1 MSISKGIKEK
11 ISALSDGELSDFET
25 RRVLDEI
32 KNNPEL
38 REYWRTL
45 QVSKRAFQN
54 ESLIF
59 EGSDISMVV
68 SRELGKSVNSDPI
81 SKESFFSRQKNYIGL
96 AIASCLV
103 VLIYNSQEF
112 NTKPDSYPELAS
124 KRISQAIDSPEAIEV
139 LKNSIS
145 GLNAELQTIQSDT
158 SGSLEANYF
167 LPSTGKTFNVSL
179 SPIEF
184 SPDLS
189 SREASRI
196 AYIKTKEGVYIF
208 SVSGNITAEKKLEIL
223 QNANF
228 FTENLRK

>member
-1 MSISKGIKEK
+1 MTISKGIKEK

-25 RRVLDEI
+25 RRVLEEI

-38 REYWRTL
+38 REYWRTI
-45 QVSKRAFQN
+45 QVSKSAFQN
-54 ESLIF
+54 DSIVF
-59 EGSDISMVV
+59 EGLDISMAV
-68 SRELGKSVNSDPI
+68 SRELGKSFSSDSV
-81 SKESFFSRQKNYIGL
+81 SKDSFFSQSKNYIGL
-96 AIASCLV
+96 AVASCLL
-103 VLIYNSQEF
+103 VLIYNFQEF
-112 NTKPDSYPELAS
+112 NAKSDSYPELAS
-124 KRISQAIDSPEAIEV
+124 KRISQAIASPEAIEV
-139 LKNSIS
+139 LQNSIS

-158 SGSLEANYF
+158 RGSLEANYF
-167 LPSTGKTFNVSL
+167 LPSSGKTFNVSL
-179 SPIEF
+179 SPINS

-196 AYIKTKEGVYIF
+196 AYVKTKDGVYIF

>member
-1 MSISKGIKEK
+1 MTISKGIKEK

-32 KNNPEL
+32 DNNPEL
-38 REYWRTL
+38 RDYWRTV

-54 ESLIF
+54 EGLVF

-68 SRELGKSVNSDPI
+68 SRQLGKRLNAESA
-81 SKESFFSRQKNYIGL
+81 SKDSFFSRQKNYVGL
-96 AIASCLV
+96 AVASCLL
-103 VLIYNSQEF
+103 VLIYSSEEF
-112 NTKPDSYPELAS
+112 DNKPDSYSELAS
-124 KRISQAIDSPEAIEV
+124 KRISQAIASPEAIEV
-139 LKNSIS
+139 LQNSIS
-145 GLNAELQTIQSDT
+145 GLNAELQTIQSDIR
-158 SGSLEANYF
+158 GSLKANYF

-179 SPIEF
+179 SPIES

-189 SREASRI
+189 SRESSRI
-196 AYIKTKEGVYIF
+196 AYIKTKEGVYVF

-228 FTENLRK
+228 FTNNLRK